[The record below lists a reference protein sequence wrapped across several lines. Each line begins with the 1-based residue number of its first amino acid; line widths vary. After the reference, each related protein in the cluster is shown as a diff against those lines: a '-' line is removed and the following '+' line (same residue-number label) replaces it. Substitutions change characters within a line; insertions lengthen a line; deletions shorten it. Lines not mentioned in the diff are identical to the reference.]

1 MAIKLKFKSPLA
13 KKARKG
19 FQGYP
24 LATIAYYGPTN
35 KMATKVVASIVENE
49 TDEPSIQEKWYS
61 EKDLRR
67 NKKILNEI
75 KDFISNHNVKSA
87 IVPNKIIGCPHQEGI
102 DYPEGEQCEE
112 CTFWKNR
119 DRWTDEL
126 IN

>member
-13 KKARKG
+13 KKMRKG

-35 KMATKVVASIVENE
+35 NMATKVVASIVENE
-49 TDEPSIQEKWYS
+49 TDEPCIQEKWYS

-75 KDFISNHNVKSA
+75 KDFISTHNVKSA

-119 DRWTDEL
+119 DRWTC
-126 IN
+126 NGSA

>member
-13 KKARKG
+13 KKMRKG

-35 KMATKVVASIVENE
+35 NMATKVVASIVENE
-49 TDEPSIQEKWYS
+49 TDEPCIQEKWYS

-75 KDFISNHNVKSA
+75 KDFISTHNVKSA